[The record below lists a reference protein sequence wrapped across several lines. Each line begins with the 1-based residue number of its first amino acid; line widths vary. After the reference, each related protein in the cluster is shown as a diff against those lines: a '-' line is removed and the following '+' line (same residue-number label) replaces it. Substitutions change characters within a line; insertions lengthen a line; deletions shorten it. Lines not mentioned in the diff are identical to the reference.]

1 MLLLVRRIASS
12 ASASV
17 SGVIPYL
24 CKINGSDVKEGHALG
39 DELLTSSS
47 RQGATT
53 AGRLEIVTENELKF
67 IRRGRS

>member
-1 MLLLVRRIASS
+1 MAIRQRGTCI
-12 ASASV
+12 
-17 SGVIPYL
+17 G
-24 CKINGSDVKEGHALG
+24 D

-53 AGRLEIVTENELKF
+53 AGRLEIVTGNELKF